1 MNRTRI
7 AMLVFTFALVT
18 AFAAAASA
26 MPSTGTLEINGG
38 YAKSSLEAAPG
49 FSTDS
54 PSGGLSFGA
63 GYFRSIAPKTSWG
76 IETSYDNLGSLDWNT
91 GTDAMTTSIHMLRIS
106 PEFRMNFGAMVGPSF
121 CAQAGAGY
129 YSVSAK
135 VQDNTTSTDLSP
147 ASEGKFGFNM
157 GAGVAFPMGPKT
169 KMNIMGMY
177 HTVST
182 SGTSTNYL
190 GVRCGIGFGM

>member
-26 MPSTGTLEINGG
+26 MPSTGTLEICGG
-38 YAKSSLEAAPG
+38 YAKSSTEAASP
-49 FSTDS
+49 FSSDS

-63 GYFRSIAPKTSWG
+63 GYFRNLAPKTAWG
-76 IETSYDNLGSLDWNT
+76 IEASMDNLGSLDWND
-91 GTDAMTTSIHMLRIS
+91 GTDNHTSSVKMFRVT
-106 PEFRMNFGAMVGPSF
+106 PELRMNFGAMVGPSF

-135 VQDNTTSTDLSP
+135 DEDTTLSTNTT
-147 ASEGKFGFNM
+147 ASDGKFGFNF
-157 GAGVAFPMGPKT
+157 GAGVGFPMGPKT
-169 KMNIMGMY
+169 KLNIMGMY
-177 HTVST
+177 HSVATA
-182 SGTSTNYL
+182 GQSTNYM
-190 GVRCGIGFGM
+190 GVRAGIGIGM

>member
-1 MNRTRI
+1 MNRTKI
-7 AMLVFTFALVT
+7 AMLGFTFALVT

-26 MPSTGTLEINGG
+26 MPSTGTLEVSGG
-38 YAKSSLEAAPG
+38 YAKSSLEAAAP

-76 IETSYDNLGSLDWNT
+76 IETSYDNLGHVDFTNVDSYT
-91 GTDAMTTSIHMLRIS
+91 SSIHMLRVT

-129 YSVSAK
+129 YNVSAK
-135 VQDNTTSTDLSP
+135 LADNTTSTD
-147 ASEGKFGFNM
+147 ASASQGKIGFNM

-177 HTVST
+177 HSVST
-182 SGTSTNYL
+182 TGSSTNYF
-190 GVRCGIGFGM
+190 GVRCGVGFGM

>member
-1 MNRTRI
+1 
-7 AMLVFTFALVT
+7 MLVFTFALVT

-38 YAKSSLEAAPG
+38 YAKSSLEAAAP

-76 IETSYDNLGSLDWNT
+76 IETSYDNLGSMDWT
-91 GTDAMTTSIHMLRIS
+91 DGTDNWTSSIHMLRIS

-129 YSVSAK
+129 YSVSVK
-135 VQDNTTSTDLSP
+135 EEDTTTSTNAT
-147 ASEGKFGFNM
+147 ASDGKFGFNM